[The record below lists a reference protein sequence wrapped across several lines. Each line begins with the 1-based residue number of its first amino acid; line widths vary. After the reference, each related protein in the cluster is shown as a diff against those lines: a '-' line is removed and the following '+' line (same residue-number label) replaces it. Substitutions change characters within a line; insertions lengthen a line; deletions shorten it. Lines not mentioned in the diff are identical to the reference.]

1 MTGLA
6 GNDLHMPGREGMFIF
21 GRILVL
27 AFVMTV
33 LAGIHGMV
41 QVASYGLLDRIPFG
55 KIMIFIA
62 RMAGDASEA
71 LGVVDIRLWAPLTAS
86 PFSVGDR
93 MTRPTILIRGFSLN
107 LNVKIFKVGHFFLSV
122 IHGDL
127 IYL

>member
-1 MTGLA
+1 
-6 GNDLHMPGREGMFIF
+6 MPGRERMFIF
-21 GRILVL
+21 GCILVL

-33 LAGIHGMV
+33 LAGFHGMV
-41 QVASYGLLDRIPFG
+41 QIASYGLLDRIPFG
-55 KIMIFIA
+55 KIMIFVT

-71 LGVVDIRLWAPLTAS
+71 FGVVDVRLWVPLTTS
-86 PFSVGDR
+86 LFSVGR
-93 MTRPTILIRGFSLN
+93 CMTRPTILIRGFSLN